1 MSVGSPARLC
11 KSSERNFGESHR
23 SRYRKYV
30 VNALKTSFRL
40 EGVSGIGGGI
50 AARGLGKNWGLR
62 FRMRML
68 LIRK

>member
-1 MSVGSPARLC
+1 MGSFARLC
-11 KSSERNFGESHR
+11 KSSERNFGGVYR

-30 VNALKTSFRL
+30 VNVLKIFFRL
-40 EGVSGIGGGI
+40 EGVFGIGGGI
-50 AARGLGKNWGLR
+50 VVRGLGKNWGLR